1 MRIRH
6 PGAAVSAVSIDGWLT
21 ALWLQFFALLLALAA
36 CVPGWAQD
44 VRPQVIATGLQNPW
58 ALAFLPQGR
67 FLVTER
73 AGRLRV
79 VEADGRIGSPVAGL
93 PPIAV
98 QGQGGLLDLV
108 LDSAFETNRTVY
120 FCFSEPAAQGSGNS
134 TALAR
139 ARLSDGRDRLEDV
152 RVIFSQVP
160 KFASSAHFGCRIVE
174 GRRDGRPD
182 GSLFLTLG
190 DRFRRMADAQTLD
203 NHHGKVVRINKDG
216 SIPADNPFVG
226 RSAVRPEIWSY
237 GHRNMQGAALGP
249 DGRLWTHEHGPQG
262 GDEINLP
269 APGRNYGWPTITY
282 GENYGGG
289 KIGEGLT
296 RKDGMEQPVHYW
308 VPSIAPS
315 GMVFLSSTRYGET
328 WRGNLFVGA
337 LAGRFLDRIEWRDDD
352 QTIRVVRETR
362 LLADLG
368 ERVRDV
374 RQGPD
379 GLLYILTDAADGKLI
394 RLLPN

>member
-1 MRIRH
+1 
-6 PGAAVSAVSIDGWLT
+6 
-21 ALWLQFFALLLALAA
+21 
-36 CVPGWAQD
+36 
-44 VRPQVIATGLQNPW
+44 
-58 ALAFLPQGR
+58 
-67 FLVTER
+67 
-73 AGRLRV
+73 LRV

-337 LAGRFLDRIEWRDDD
+337 LAGRFLDRIEWRDDG

-394 RLLPN
+394 RLLPI